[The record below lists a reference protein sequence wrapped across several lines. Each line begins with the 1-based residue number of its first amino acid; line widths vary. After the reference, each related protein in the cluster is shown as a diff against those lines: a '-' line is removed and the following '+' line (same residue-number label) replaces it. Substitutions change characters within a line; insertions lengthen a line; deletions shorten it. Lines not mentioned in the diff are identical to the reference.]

1 MPSRCVSWVIVIAL
15 AAPASAETMNRL
27 KGRVVSDRGEPIAD
41 AEVRVEAFYGYAAG
55 TFAGQRT
62 FTTTTDRKGEWNVL
76 GLKSGVWL
84 FEVIAPGYM
93 PESVGLPFRLLTA
106 VSSVQ
111 AGVALNWQLVLKPV
125 PLPAHDRGRQMLL
138 DALEAARAS
147 NAAQVRTLLERV
159 SSDADADYL
168 AGAGRIALMARD
180 TDLARTLFVRALEI
194 DPSSYRAA
202 LGIASTF
209 LLARDFDSASR
220 VFDAARNR
228 THDKDEIRFLT
239 IALGDLATIKV
250 R

>member
-1 MPSRCVSWVIVIAL
+1 
-15 AAPASAETMNRL
+15 
-27 KGRVVSDRGEPIAD
+27 
-41 AEVRVEAFYGYAAG
+41 
-55 TFAGQRT
+55 
-62 FTTTTDRKGEWNVL
+62 
-76 GLKSGVWL
+76 
-84 FEVIAPGYM
+84 
-93 PESVGLPFRLLTA
+93 
-106 VSSVQ
+106 
-111 AGVALNWQLVLKPV
+111 
-125 PLPAHDRGRQMLL
+125 MLL

-194 DPSSYRAA
+194 DPSSYRAP